1 MITKTSKEVFLHALQ
16 LAGVNNLNFTDF
28 FNTTALLNNLYRRIY
43 EKIASSDDG
52 YYDREIVFKGNT
64 FYLPS
69 DIWMIK
75 RVIRVDDNGNE
86 SRDVLRA
93 PGQTP
98 SYDQYFI
105 RNNVLRINTNAA
117 PTIKIIYVPKPQTI
131 TVPQNPELLDISVDK
146 ILLKNI
152 TGMDDE
158 GFYFTDSEDS
168 LAKYYDFE
176 TKAITTVTSIPNKPT
191 TFRYLNGDLTID
203 VAANT
208 FTYLED
214 GTETAADIK
223 EYIEA
228 ADDSGIKRV
237 EVSNPYMAVTFND
250 DKIFIFNG
258 FDFTSYNILA
268 YKGKETLGEALALY
282 TDDYTGKGL
291 IFLNKQNNKLYYTS
305 FVPDTI
311 LNYPEQADFSLLEI
325 ELALNLAQMAGTPSE
340 WLEKEY
346 ARANAEFMAQLQ
358 RTKASVLRVN
368 NVRGQTY
375 YGVV

>member
-105 RNNVLRINTNAA
+105 RNNVLRINTNTA